1 MARIETPTLLAD
13 PAVAAIPVRD
23 CAERLVRLGG
33 GRVAVSP
40 RGPVA
45 PVGPPRGD
53 GGGSHAMVREGLA
66 VRLEAAADLLPA
78 GLRLLVVEGY
88 RPPAVQEALFEG
100 YRRRLVLE
108 QPDLGATES
117 RVLASRFV
125 APPFV
130 AAHPSGAAVDVTL
143 VDGHGRPADMGTP
156 IDATPEE
163 SAGACY
169 FDARSIGSA
178 ARANRELLATCLRA
192 AGLVNYPT
200 EWWHWSCGDRYW
212 AFVTGAPA
220 AVYGPVEPPGP
231 RR

>member
-1 MARIETPTLLAD
+1 MARSATPTLLAD
-13 PAVAAIPVRD
+13 PAVAAIPVHD
-23 CAERLVRLGG
+23 CAEALVRLGR

-53 GGGSHAMVREGLA
+53 GGGTHAMVREGLA
-66 VRLEAAADLLPA
+66 ARLEAAADLLPR

-88 RPPAVQEALFEG
+88 RPPAVQAALFEG
-100 YRRRLVLE
+100 YRRRIVRE
-108 QPDLGATES
+108 RPGLGAAES
-117 RVLASRFV
+117 RTLASRFV
-125 APPFV
+125 APPGV

-143 VDGHGRPADMGTP
+143 VDGRGRRADMGTP

-163 SAGACY
+163 SAGRCY
-169 FDARSIGSA
+169 FDAPSIGAA
-178 ARANRELLATCLRA
+178 ARANRDLLATCLRA
-192 AGLVNYPT
+192 AGFVNYPT

-220 AVYGPVEPPGP
+220 AVYGPVEPPG
-231 RR
+231 RRT